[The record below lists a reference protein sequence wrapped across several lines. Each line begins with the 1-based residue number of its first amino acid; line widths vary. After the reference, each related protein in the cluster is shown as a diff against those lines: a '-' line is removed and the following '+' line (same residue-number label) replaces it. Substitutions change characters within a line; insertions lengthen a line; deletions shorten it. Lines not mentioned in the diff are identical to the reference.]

1 MTAPLSLKGRALALL
16 AQREQSELE
25 LRRKLM
31 QHASK
36 ASKVSARPSG
46 RPLADPRRG
55 SVVDE
60 SADPQ
65 ATREDAQARVDE
77 VIVWLRANDY
87 LNERR
92 FVESRLNTRTARY
105 GNQRIRA
112 ELSQHGLSL
121 SGDDA
126 ANLRHSEFDR
136 AREVWQRKFG
146 SAAPDAAGRAKQAR
160 FLVGRGFSGE
170 VVRRVVLG
178 AARGG
183 TDPEPRD

>member
-25 LRRKLM
+25 LRRKLI
-31 QHASK
+31 QHATK
-36 ASKVSARPSG
+36 ASATHG
-46 RPLADPRRG
+46 RRG
-55 SVVDE
+55 LAAGERRDTATE
-60 SADPQ
+60 EPPDPQ
-65 ATREDAQARVDE
+65 AAREEAQARVDE

-92 FVESRLNTRTARY
+92 FVESRLHTRAARY

-126 ANLRHSEFDR
+126 ATLKHSELDR

-146 SAAPDAAGRAKQAR
+146 SAAPDAAGRARQAR
-160 FLVGRGFSGE
+160 FLVGRGFSSD

-178 AARGG
+178 ASRTGDEIETG
-183 TDPEPRD
+183 D